1 MRVKQLGFQFNTRS
15 PAKSI
20 VIDSMWVARES
31 SSPMS
36 RHVRHRHR
44 GDVRDVQLAAAGD
57 VAHLPRLHARKRHP
71 VPYRPDAGHPSILA
85 QVFRALAL
93 FLLVATWVYYGA
105 WADGLMTPLAIR
117 RFGRCDRRALRQIE
131 GSRLRSAARLST
143 GAKCGPA
150 KPGRNRDGA
159 SGGNCT
165 RAPSDASHSSQ
176 IVCENGCLGLSERC
190 REDAALRETAVA
202 WQMLSPAVRQEIM
215 DLVRG
220 AANTASRISA
230 VSLFLTDALDCRAT
244 ITYGIH
250 GTRLPVD
257 DYVWSPR
264 NAGSRPHRRRL
275 SN

>member
-117 RFGRCDRRALRQIE
+117 RFGRSDRSAQEYGGRPGDQPAWLIPSCKLLRAPVSNGVRPQRSAHRMKTDSGRQI
-131 GSRLRSAARLST
+131 A
-143 GAKCGPA
+143 
-150 KPGRNRDGA
+150 
-159 SGGNCT
+159 
-165 RAPSDASHSSQ
+165 
-176 IVCENGCLGLSERC
+176 
-190 REDAALRETAVA
+190 
-202 WQMLSPAVRQEIM
+202 
-215 DLVRG
+215 
-220 AANTASRISA
+220 
-230 VSLFLTDALDCRAT
+230 
-244 ITYGIH
+244 
-250 GTRLPVD
+250 
-257 DYVWSPR
+257 
-264 NAGSRPHRRRL
+264 
-275 SN
+275 

>member
-117 RFGRCDRRALRQIE
+117 RFGRCDRRMTVGRGYSLH
-131 GSRLRSAARLST
+131 
-143 GAKCGPA
+143 CFH
-150 KPGRNRDGA
+150 PGRGRVPAYEQKFED
-159 SGGNCT
+159 
-165 RAPSDASHSSQ
+165 
-176 IVCENGCLGLSERC
+176 LSVR
-190 REDAALRETAVA
+190 RETK
-202 WQMLSPAVRQEIM
+202 
-215 DLVRG
+215 
-220 AANTASRISA
+220 
-230 VSLFLTDALDCRAT
+230 
-244 ITYGIH
+244 
-250 GTRLPVD
+250 
-257 DYVWSPR
+257 
-264 NAGSRPHRRRL
+264 
-275 SN
+275 